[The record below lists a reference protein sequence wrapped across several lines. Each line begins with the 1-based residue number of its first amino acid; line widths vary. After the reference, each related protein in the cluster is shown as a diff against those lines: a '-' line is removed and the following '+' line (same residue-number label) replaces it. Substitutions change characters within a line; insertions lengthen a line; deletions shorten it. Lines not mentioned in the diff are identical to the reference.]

1 MTAPPFSWAMKMN
14 GRETETTSRTSKE
27 SSQSAS
33 DVSEKTSFL
42 EKVKMHL
49 TIFLNEPF
57 PASFSLFSSFLQTFN
72 SKRLLNKSYWWLD
85 SNPGFLVSEATAL
98 STVPQPLPNIQLLLY
113 SVLSIGSWRLNLCR
127 KLTTTFVES
136 FYSYNLLRQ
145 VSEILHEIGSWAMPN
160 IKPFRVETRRLG

>member
-1 MTAPPFSWAMKMN
+1 MEYFQVMYDSRVVIYEHKM
-14 GRETETTSRTSKE
+14 
-27 SSQSAS
+27 
-33 DVSEKTSFL
+33 F
-42 EKVKMHL
+42 
-49 TIFLNEPF
+49 I
-57 PASFSLFSSFLQTFN
+57 
-72 SKRLLNKSYWWLD
+72 RLATGL
-85 SNPGFLVSEATAL
+85 LVSEATAL

-127 KLTTTFVES
+127 KLTTTFGES